1 MKDIFGKKGLLAK
14 SINNFEFRPEQL
26 TMAQAIEKS
35 LKEECYLIAEAG
47 TGTGKTLAYLIP
59 SILSGKK
66 VVISTATKNLQ
77 EQLYYKDIPLL
88 HKILPRKF
96 RVSYMKGRSNYLC
109 LHRLEHFKSQPTF
122 PFKAE
127 ISHFENICKWVHTT
141 TTGDR
146 SELEDIPDDY
156 TTWSEICSDA
166 NLCPGQKCHYFKDC
180 FLTLL
185 KQKAQKADIVIVNHH
200 LFFADLMLKATGYG
214 EVIPNHDA
222 LVFDESHQ
230 IEEIATHYFSITV
243 SNYRLDEL
251 IRDTIRELKA
261 AHCKMKPFNPFI
273 DNLQTLCPAFFHYF
287 TQLEKK
293 HSHLWQRGKN
303 NKKSHPDFL
312 TGFTSTQSRYR
323 LRENY
328 IKPEIM
334 TLLASLL
341 NNLTAISSMLDNLSP
356 KTESFEALNRR
367 SREMS
372 QQLTFILEAEDPA
385 YVYWCEVKGK
395 GIFLKASPIE
405 AGTMLNQHLFKRKG
419 TIIFTSATLSTNQN
433 FTYFKERLGLTQR
446 EGIEELIF
454 DSNFDYA
461 KQAILYLP
469 KHLPEPNHEAFTL
482 TAAKEIE
489 HILKISS
496 GRAFLLF
503 TSYKNM
509 VEIHKHLKEKLLFTS
524 LLQGEKP
531 KSTLL
536 KHFKEDIHSV
546 LFATSSFWEGV
557 DVQGEALSC
566 VIIDKLPFDPPTDP
580 MVEARIEYITSQGG
594 NAFFS
599 YQIPS
604 AIISLKQG
612 LGRLIRNRE
621 DRGVLSIM
629 DNRLH
634 TRSYGKIF
642 LNSLP
647 PCPTTSNLHDINKI
661 FTQFP

>member
-1 MKDIFGKKGLLAK
+1 VKDIFCKKGLLAK
-14 SINNFEFRPEQL
+14 SINNYEFRPEQL
-26 TMAQAIEKS
+26 TMAQAVEKA
-35 LKEECYLIAEAG
+35 LNEEHYLIAEAG

-59 SILSGKK
+59 SILSRKK

-77 EQLYYKDIPLL
+77 EQLYHKDIPLL
-88 HKILPRKF
+88 QKILPFKF
-96 RVSYMKGRSNYLC
+96 RVAYMKGRNNYLC
-109 LHRLEHFKSQPTF
+109 LYRFERFKSQPTF
-122 PFKAE
+122 QFPAE
-127 ISHFENICKWVHTT
+127 ILHFENICHWVHNT

-156 TTWSEICSDA
+156 TAWGEICSDA
-166 NLCPGQKCHYFKDC
+166 NICLGQKCSYFKEC

-185 KQKAQKADIVIVNHH
+185 KQKAQKADIIIVNHH

-214 EVIPNHDA
+214 EVIPSHDA

-230 IEEIATHYFSITV
+230 IEEIATHYFGITV

-251 IRDTIRELKA
+251 IRDTIKELKA
-261 AHCKMKPFNPFI
+261 AHCKMKPFNTII
-273 DNLQTLCPAFFHYF
+273 DNLQTLCPVFFHCF
-287 TQLEKK
+287 TPLERKP
-293 HSHLWQRGKN
+293 HNS
-303 NKKSHPDFL
+303 S
-312 TGFTSTQSRYR
+312 QSRYR
-323 LRENY
+323 LRQEHL
-328 IKPEIM
+328 KKEVL

-341 NNLTAISSMLDNLSP
+341 NKLTAISSMLKNLSS
-356 KTESFEALNRR
+356 KSESIEALSRR
-367 SREMS
+367 AQEIS
-372 QQLTFILEAEDPA
+372 QQLNFIIEAKDPS
-385 YVYWCEVKGK
+385 YVYWCEIKGK
-395 GIFLKASPIE
+395 GIFLNASPIE
-405 AGTMLNQHLFKRKG
+405 AGVMLKQHLFERKD

-433 FTYFKERLGLTQR
+433 FTYFKERLGLIQK
-446 EGIEELIF
+446 EGMEEFIF
-454 DSNFDYA
+454 DSNFDYE

-469 KHLPEPNHEAFTL
+469 KHLPEPGHEAFAL
-482 TAAKEIE
+482 TAAEEIE
-489 HILKISS
+489 NILKLTS

-509 VEIHKHLKEKLLFTS
+509 LKIYKHLKERLLFTP

-531 KSTLL
+531 KSALL
-536 KHFKEDIHSV
+536 KQFKDDIHSV

-557 DVQGEALSC
+557 DVQGESLSC

-604 AIISLKQG
+604 AVISLKQG

-621 DRGVLSIM
+621 DHGVLSIL
-629 DNRLH
+629 DKRLH
-634 TRSYGKIF
+634 TRSYSKIF

-647 PCPTTSNLHDINKI
+647 PCPITSNLSDIDKI
-661 FTQFP
+661 FNQLP

>member
-1 MKDIFGKKGLLAK
+1 VKDIFGKKGLLAK
-14 SINNFEFRPEQL
+14 SINNFELRPEQL
-26 TMAQAIEKS
+26 TMAKAVDKT
-35 LKEECYLIAEAG
+35 LKEEHYLIAEAG

-59 SILSGKK
+59 SVLSGRK

-77 EQLYYKDIPLL
+77 EQIYYNDIPLL
-88 HKILPRKF
+88 KIILPFKF
-96 RVSYMKGRSNYLC
+96 SAVYMKGRNNYLC
-109 LHRLEHFKSQPTF
+109 LYRFERFKSQPAFQF
-122 PFKAE
+122 PAD
-127 ISHFENICKWVHTT
+127 ISHFEYICHWVHNT

-156 TTWSEICSDA
+156 TAWGEICSDA
-166 NLCPGQKCHYFKDC
+166 TICLGQKCSYFKEC

-185 KQKAQKADIVIVNHH
+185 KQKAQKADIIIVNHH

-214 EVIPNHDA
+214 EVIPSHDA

-230 IEEIATHYFSITV
+230 IEEIATHYFGIMV

-261 AHCKMKPFNPFI
+261 AHCKMKPFNPLI
-273 DNLQTLCPAFFHYF
+273 DSLQTLCSAFFHCF
-287 TQLEKK
+287 TPLERKP
-293 HSHLWQRGKN
+293 HNLRLSGEDS
-303 NKKSHPDFL
+303 KSL
-312 TGFTSTQSRYR
+312 QSRYR
-323 LRENY
+323 LRQEHLN
-328 IKPEIM
+328 EEVL

-341 NNLTAISSMLDNLSP
+341 NKLTAISSMLNNLSS
-356 KTESFEALNRR
+356 KSESIEALSRR
-367 SREMS
+367 AQEIS
-372 QQLTFILEAEDPA
+372 QQLTFILEAKDPT

-395 GIFLKASPIE
+395 GVFLKASPIE
-405 AGTMLNQHLFKRKG
+405 AGAMLNQHLFERKD
-419 TIIFTSATLSTNQN
+419 TIVFTSATLSTNQN
-433 FTYFKERLGLTQR
+433 FTYFKERLGLAQK
-446 EGIEELIF
+446 EGMEEFIF
-454 DSNFDYA
+454 GSNFDYE
-461 KQAILYLP
+461 KQTILYLP
-469 KHLPEPNHEAFTL
+469 KHLPEPGHEAFAL
-482 TAAKEIE
+482 TAAEEIE
-489 HILKISS
+489 NILQLTS

-509 VEIHKHLKEKLLFTS
+509 LKIYEHLKERLLFTP

-531 KSTLL
+531 KSALL
-536 KHFKEDIHSV
+536 KQFKDDIHSV
-546 LFATSSFWEGV
+546 LFATSSFWEGI
-557 DVQGEALSC
+557 DVQGESLSC

-580 MVEARIEYITSQGG
+580 MVEARIEYIASQGG

-621 DRGVLSIM
+621 DRGVLSIL

-634 TRSYGKIF
+634 TRSYSKIF

-647 PCPTTSNLHDINKI
+647 PCPTTSNLHDINRI
-661 FTQFP
+661 FEQLP